1 MMKLGGKKGKDG
13 GGGAPGTMGAGNQ
26 FSAAQLIQMEMAS
39 ELVENKKLVQEL
51 TAQTNADAERL
62 MELERELEETRVA
75 LKDAAVLSE
84 SMRSALVRLDPGFGR
99 SKLKPLVEGVNKD
112 GSARQ
117 PAPFD
122 RLAPSV
128 LAKICSKLT
137 AEDITRLGMVC
148 RFLFRNTRADRI
160 WITFYANEVML
171 TAPHLQGCSKKER
184 KRMLSLPFREQYWL
198 VHPKKT
204 QAMKKAD
211 QAVDLAMK
219 KTDEA
224 TSKAIEQIKQENLI
238 AKVKERTEMLDK
250 SQALASTAKE
260 VVVDTQA
267 FVEAQKLVQANRG
280 RAVDATDAVMVGQT
294 MLTQLMAKSKTVQ
307 NSEKQELKAAAD
319 SILKDMQG
327 IAGES
332 VFLSTGLMKAKEI
345 MSKTGHGANEE
356 IVKLKQH
363 GLDLAKG
370 INSPMEAKLALEQ
383 NPEFVQE
390 VKILAMGYVDEAV
403 TSAKIPT
410 IKGSKEWGT
419 YQIDGIHIKKLHIT
433 EESLDVSI
441 TKQVTVTVS
450 QVSADFDEFTFL
462 YDKTTFPKM
471 EDTGKASAQLVD
483 LSSTI
488 SFEIVVDTDGMLSV
502 DNVKAAIRIGA
513 LDVQVK
519 AGNHKW
525 LYNKLLKIF
534 NERIKNTVEREVR
547 KTIDKS
553 VTALK
558 QKMSDVTTVLSKKM
572 ADAKNAAI
580 NDGALDIDDDDEDVI
595 EEGQPPVNDAVD
607 VSADEDDGAPVVA
620 MPMPAPRQKKI
631 KKKVGEAMPQLEG
644 YLGKQKKAKKRDMG
658 RVTYQRRWF
667 KLEGTKLVYYK
678 SHRDQERVGDFGLAT
693 ISGCRIDTEDS
704 TIFHVEE
711 FSRVFTLKA
720 ETEQLA
726 KEWVTDIER
735 ARRIAESNVGAAAED
750 SDEEDATGTSV
761 VVQFFEEHDQAT
773 VQGAIRASCLACF
786 DGSTA
791 DDMSATLASAE
802 IALATLMGVLDEL
815 AATGNL
821 GRQDV
826 VDGYAQLFH
835 ELIMVKLE
843 AAAATKGE
851 AHEWDRTDG
860 VKFIAWAADYHDRI
874 ESRVDDLQLEPNL
887 TMMPVFVA
895 LSDRF
900 VPGHHGYMEK
910 KSPKS
915 VAGKTRWQKRFFV
928 LKDCCL
934 LYYKKEE
941 DFKDHSPPAGM
952 IALES
957 AKELRRQPGSTEISM
972 VVRGRKTTLRVEKE
986 SDMFLW
992 LDKIQRSYDVASV
1005 YCNAQGGKQKVASRR
1020 AEEFDDMLPA
1030 DRYSQIHEK
1039 FSQSLD
1045 PLCAR
1050 RDLPG
1055 SLAAADGLLNEL
1067 TEIVDDIVGCQ
1078 PPRPD
1083 IFEFY
1088 VSSYNERIY
1097 AGICQYLDDKEVLDV
1112 MEKKLVLTLVAWV
1125 YSYDDRLE
1133 KLGVE
1138 HVEHRLKAHPAM
1150 EHLTSMVP
1158 YQAGYLRRRV
1168 KRTQQKGVKA
1178 YRKQWYVLKN
1188 CILSWWKEEPT
1199 PGQPPL
1205 GDIRMDQLR
1214 SVNVDGLHFNLW
1226 TGDVTYNLLAPSQEE
1241 LDAWVGAID
1250 QSTMRGIIQA
1260 EDFESTAT
1268 NEAARQAYLSP
1279 HAKKW
1284 DAQSDAEK
1292 EAECSAL
1299 LEGLLEPLSEGQI
1312 LNEDSL
1318 EHRLGESFSYVE
1330 RFCDIL
1336 ADVAKCYPRRDDAH
1350 EWLTQTYHSHVAE
1363 KLDAFL
1369 TASSGQQWSQGM
1381 IHTLMSWLYSY
1392 QEDLDH
1398 CQPRTEDFAL
1408 SPQLYDL
1415 DTVEQLMTVYVEKMV
1430 QVMRTWSTNLL
1441 QMEKDGAQVETTQ
1454 EGVCFTVVPSDMFKM
1469 IAQQMTLAESSGLPK
1484 VVVRVCQGLIPVF
1497 EYYQSTLS
1505 RQIRESWKKWEV
1517 EYLCAQV
1524 NDGAKCMELL
1534 DDIAEEVRGLV
1545 GDEWAEQ
1552 VDFDSCLNG
1561 FLSVSAAAGEC
1572 IALSFFRDMQ
1582 EVMDLMFEQ
1591 VWFDEKI
1598 VNELL
1603 SSTANFWEAL
1613 ADMIPDPRYLKRIK
1627 SDTFQQTMFSYIETM
1642 LCKKSGS
1649 GFHTLSPESLEAIE
1663 ADLQIIEDF
1672 MVEETIVDEQ
1682 MDAAT
1687 GTTVTTSRKK
1697 GHLKAKVVG
1706 QGVDTVRDVVAL
1718 MKCKPKT
1725 KMPEVLES
1733 ILQDSPDF
1741 SLGII
1746 DRIITVRGDF
1756 KPKRRMEILKA
1767 CNAVIAESEAKTEE
1781 VDPGGPGTYRVLKPA
1796 AVREYIETT
1805 SDKVTT
1811 LEKGETIEVLET
1823 QLNDKGQMRL
1833 RYAQGWTSLTS
1844 RDGKVLLRKV
1854 VTEETIFTELKQR
1867 NKGLKQAPR
1876 LA

>member
-1 MMKLGGKKGKDG
+1 MKKMGGKKAKVGPG
-13 GGGAPGTMGAGNQ
+13 EPSGTMGAGNQ

-51 TAQTNADAERL
+51 TAQTNADAER
-62 MELERELEETRVA
+62 MAELERELEEVRVA
-75 LKDAAVLSE
+75 LNEATVLSE

-99 SKLKPLVEGVNKD
+99 SKLKPLKGVNED
-112 GSARQ
+112 GSACA

-128 LAKICSKLT
+128 LVNICTMLT

-148 RFLFRNTRADRI
+148 KFLFHNTRADAI
-160 WITFYANEVML
+160 WVTFYANEAML
-171 TAPHLQGCSKKER
+171 SAPHLQGCSKRER
-184 KRMLSLPFREQYWL
+184 KRMLSLPFQEQYWL

-204 QAMKKAD
+204 HAMKKAD
-211 QAVDLAMK
+211 QAVNLAMK

-224 TSKAIEQIKQENLI
+224 TSKAMEQIRQENLI
-238 AKVKERTEMLDK
+238 AKVRERSEMLEK
-250 SQALASTAKE
+250 SQELASTAKT

-267 FVEAQKLVQANRG
+267 FDEAKKLVQANKG
-280 RAVDATDAVMVGQT
+280 KAVDAGDAVMVGQT

-307 NSEKQELKAAAD
+307 NSEKQELKSQAE

-332 VFLSTGLMKAKEI
+332 VFLSTGLMKAKQI
-345 MSKTGHGANEE
+345 ISKTGEGASEE
-356 IVKLKQH
+356 ITKLRKH

-370 INSPMEAKLALEQ
+370 ISSPMEAKLALEQ

-390 VKILAMGYVDEAV
+390 VKVLAMGYVDEAV

-419 YQIDGIHIKKLHIT
+419 YQIEGIHIKKLHIT
-433 EESLDVSI
+433 EDSLDVSI

-488 SFEIVVDTDGMLSV
+488 SFEIVVDTEGMLTV
-502 DNVKAAIRIGA
+502 DNVKAAIKIGA

-558 QKMSDVTTVLSKKM
+558 QKMSDVTSVLSKKM
-572 ADAKNAAI
+572 ADAKVAAI
-580 NDGALDIDDDDEDVI
+580 NDGALDVDDDDETDVI
-595 EEGQPPVNDAVD
+595 EEGQPPVGDTVD
-607 VSADEDDGAPVVA
+607 VSGDEDEGEPAVA
-620 MPMPAPRQKKI
+620 MPTPVIRPKTTKKQ
-631 KKKVGEAMPQLEG
+631 EAMPKLEG
-644 YLGKQKKAKKRDMG
+644 YLGKQKKEKKRNMG

-667 KLEGTKLVYYK
+667 KVEGTKLVYYK
-678 SHRDQERVGDFGLAT
+678 SHRDQERVGDIGLST

-704 TIFHVEE
+704 TIFHLED

-735 ARRIAESNVGAAAED
+735 ARRIAESNIGAAAED
-750 SDEEDATGTSV
+750 SEEEDATGTSV
-761 VVQFFEEHDQAT
+761 VVQFFEEHDPAT

-786 DGSTA
+786 DGAQA
-791 DDMSATLASAE
+791 DDVKATLASAE

-826 VDGYAQLFH
+826 VDGYAHLFH
-835 ELIMVKLE
+835 ELILAKIE

-860 VKFIAWAADYHDRI
+860 VTFIAWAADYHDRI
-874 ESRVDDLQLEPNL
+874 ESRVDDLQLEPNM
-887 TMMPVFVA
+887 TMMPVFAA
-895 LSDRF
+895 LTDRF
-900 VPGHHGYMEK
+900 VPGHQGYMEK

-934 LYYKKEE
+934 FYYKKEE
-941 DFKDHSPPAGM
+941 DFKEQAPAAGM

-957 AKELRRQPGSTEISM
+957 AKELRREPGSTEITM
-972 VVRGRKTTLRVEKE
+972 VVRGRKTTLRVDKE

-1020 AEEFDDMLPA
+1020 AEEFDDMGPTE
-1030 DRYSQIHEK
+1030 RYSEIREK
-1039 FSQSLD
+1039 FAEQFD
-1045 PLCAR
+1045 PLCAQ

-1055 SLAAADGLLNEL
+1055 SLAAADVLLNEL
-1067 TEIVDDIVGCQ
+1067 TEIADDIAGCQ

-1083 IFEFY
+1083 IFDFY
-1088 VSSYNERIY
+1088 VSSYNERVY

-1138 HVEHRLKAHPAM
+1138 QVEQRLKEHPAM
-1150 EHLTSMVP
+1150 EHLTTMVP

-1178 YRKQWYVLKN
+1178 YRKQWYELKN

-1199 PGQPPL
+1199 PGQKPL

-1226 TGDVTYNLLAPSQEE
+1226 TGDVAYNLLAPDQEE
-1241 LDAWVGAID
+1241 LDKWVGAID

-1279 HAKKW
+1279 HAKNW
-1284 DAQSDAEK
+1284 DAQSDQEK
-1292 EAECSAL
+1292 EDECSAL
-1299 LEGLLEPLSEGQI
+1299 LEGLLEPLTEGQI

-1318 EHRLGESFSYVE
+1318 EHRLGESFDYVE

-1350 EWLTQTYHSHVAE
+1350 EWLTRTYHTHVAE

-1369 TASSGQQWSQGM
+1369 AAATSQQWSQGM

-1392 QEDLDH
+1392 QEEIGRCL
-1398 CQPRTEDFAL
+1398 PRIEDFAL
-1408 SPQLYDL
+1408 SPQLYDME
-1415 DTVEQLMTVYVEKMV
+1415 TVDRLMTVYVEKMV

-1441 QMEKDGAQVETTQ
+1441 QMERDSAQVETTS
-1454 EGVCFTVVPSDMFKM
+1454 EGTCFTNVPSDMFKM

-1484 VVVRVCQGLIPVF
+1484 VVVSVCQGLIPVF

-1505 RQIRESWKKWEV
+1505 RQIREGWKKWEV

-1524 NDGAKCMELL
+1524 NDGAQCMELL

-1598 VNELL
+1598 INELL
-1603 SSTANFWEAL
+1603 GSTANFWEAL

-1627 SDTFQQTMFSYIETM
+1627 NETFQQTIYSYIETI
-1642 LCKKSGS
+1642 LCKKAGS
-1649 GFHTLSPESLEAIE
+1649 AFHTLSPESLAAIE
-1663 ADLQIIEDF
+1663 EDLQIIEDF
-1672 MVEETIVDEQ
+1672 MMEETIVDEQ
-1682 MDAAT
+1682 VDAAT

-1697 GHLKAKVVG
+1697 GHLKPKVVG

-1718 MKCKPKT
+1718 LQCKPKA

-1733 ILQDSPDF
+1733 MLQVCPDIN
-1741 SLGII
+1741 LGII

-1756 KPKRRMEILKA
+1756 KPKKRMEILKA
-1767 CNAVIAESEAKTEE
+1767 CNAVIEASEANTEE
-1781 VDPGGPGTYRVLKPA
+1781 VDAEGPGTYRVLKAA
-1796 AVREYIETT
+1796 AVREYMETT

-1823 QLNDKGQMRL
+1823 QLNEKGQMRL

>member
-1 MMKLGGKKGKDG
+1 MKKMGGKKKGA
-13 GGGAPGTMGAGNQ
+13 GGADPSATMGAGNQ

-39 ELVENKKLVQEL
+39 ELVENKKLVQDL
-51 TAQTNADAERL
+51 TSQTEADADRIA
-62 MELERELEETRVA
+62 ELEQQMEDMRVSLA
-75 LKDAAVLSE
+75 EASVMSE

-99 SKLKPLVEGVNKD
+99 SKLTPLVEGVNED
-112 GSARQ
+112 GSARE

-128 LAKICSKLT
+128 LVKICTMLT
-137 AEDITRLGMVC
+137 AEEITRLGMVC
-148 RFLFRNTRADRI
+148 RFLFDSTRADAI
-160 WITFYANEVML
+160 WVTFYANEVML
-171 TAPHLQGCSKKER
+171 TAPHLQQCTRRER
-184 KRMLSLPFREQYWL
+184 KRMLELPFREQYWL

-204 QAMKKAD
+204 HAMKKAD

-219 KTDEA
+219 RTDEA
-224 TSKAIEQIKQENLI
+224 SKKAMEQIKQENLI
-238 AKVKERTEMLDK
+238 AKVKEKKEMLDK

-260 VVVDTQA
+260 AVVHTQA
-267 FVEAQKLVQANRG
+267 FDEARMMVQASKG
-280 RAVDATDAVMVGQT
+280 QAVDATDAVMVGQT

-307 NSEKQELKAAAD
+307 NSEKEELKSQAD

-345 MSKTGHGANEE
+345 MGKTGGGDNEE
-356 IVKLKQH
+356 ITKLRRH
-363 GLDLAKG
+363 GLDLAKN
-370 INSPMEAKLALEQ
+370 ISSPMEAKLALEQ

-419 YQIDGIHIKKLHIT
+419 YQIEGIHIKKLHIT
-433 EESLDVSI
+433 EESLDVTI

-471 EDTGKASAQLVD
+471 EDSGKASAQLVD

-488 SFEIVVDTDGMLSV
+488 SFEIVVDSEGLLAV
-502 DNVKAAIRIGA
+502 DNVKAAIRIGS
-513 LDVQVK
+513 LDVQVQ
-519 AGNHKW
+519 AGSHKW

-558 QKMSDVTTVLSKKM
+558 HKMSEVTTVLTKKM
-572 ADAKNAAI
+572 ADAKVAAI
-580 NDGALDIDDDDEDVI
+580 NDGALDIDDDDEEDAI
-595 EEGQPPVNDAVD
+595 EEGQPPVDDTVD
-607 VSADEDDGAPVVA
+607 VSGDEDEEGPVVA
-620 MPMPAPRQKKI
+620 MPMPAPKAKKA
-631 KKKVGEAMPQLEG
+631 KKKGGESMPQIEG

-658 RVTYQRRWF
+658 RLTYQRRWF

-678 SHRDQERVGDFGLAT
+678 SHRDQERVGDVSLPT
-693 ISGCRIDTEDS
+693 VSGCRVDTEDS
-704 TIFHVEE
+704 TLFHVEVH
-711 FSRVFTLKA
+711 SRVFTLKA

-735 ARRIAESNVGAAAED
+735 ARRIAESNVGAAEED
-750 SDEEDATGTSV
+750 SDEEDALGTSV
-761 VVQFFEEHDQAT
+761 VVQFFEEHDAAT

-786 DGSTA
+786 DGAQA

-815 AATGNL
+815 ASTGNL

-835 ELIMVKLE
+835 ELIIAKLE
-843 AAAATKGE
+843 AAAATKGA

-887 TMMPVFVA
+887 TTMPVFAA
-895 LSDRF
+895 LTDRF
-900 VPGHHGYMEK
+900 VPGHQGYMEK

-934 LYYKKEE
+934 FYYKKEE
-941 DFKDHSPPAGM
+941 DYKEQSPPAGM

-957 AKELRRQPGSTEISM
+957 AKELRRQPGSTEITM

-992 LDKIQRSYDVASV
+992 LDKVQRSYDVASV
-1005 YCNAQGGKQKVASRR
+1005 FCNAQGGKQKVASRR

-1030 DRYSQIHEK
+1030 ERYSKIRDMFAEK
-1039 FSQSLD
+1039 LD
-1045 PLCAR
+1045 PLCAQ

-1055 SLAAADGLLNEL
+1055 SLTAADELLNEL
-1067 TEIVDDIVGCQ
+1067 TEIIDDIAGCQ

-1088 VSSYNERIY
+1088 VASYNERIH
-1097 AGICQYLDDKEVLDV
+1097 AGVCQYLDDKEVLDV
-1112 MEKKLVLTLVAWV
+1112 MEKKLVLSLVAWV
-1125 YSYDDRLE
+1125 YSYEDRLS

-1138 HVEHRLKAHPAM
+1138 NVEQKLKDHPAM
-1150 EHLTSMVP
+1150 AHLTTMVP
-1158 YQAGYLRRRV
+1158 YRAGYLRRRV
-1168 KRTQQKGVKA
+1168 KRTQKKGVKA
-1178 YRKQWYVLKN
+1178 YRKQWYELKN

-1199 PGQPPL
+1199 QGQPPL

-1226 TGDVTYNLLAPSQEE
+1226 TGDVAYNLLAPSQEE

-1268 NEAARQAYLSP
+1268 NEAAREAYMSP
-1279 HAKKW
+1279 HVKNW
-1284 DAQSDAEK
+1284 DAQNELEK
-1292 EAECSAL
+1292 ESESSAL
-1299 LEGLLEPLSEGQI
+1299 FEGLLDPLSPGQI

-1318 EHRLGESFSYVE
+1318 EQKLGESFDFVE

-1336 ADVAKCYPRRDDAH
+1336 EDVGKCYPRRDDAH
-1350 EWLTQTYHSHVAE
+1350 EWLTETYHKNVAR
-1363 KLDAFL
+1363 KLGAFLDA
-1369 TASSGQQWSQGM
+1369 SSDQSWSQGM

-1392 QEDLDH
+1392 QEEVER
-1398 CQPRTEDFAL
+1398 CQPRTEEFAL
-1408 SPQLYDL
+1408 QPQLYDL
-1415 DTVEQLMTVYVEKMV
+1415 EAVEQLMTVYVDKMV
-1430 QVMRTWSTNLL
+1430 HVMRTWSTNLL
-1441 QMEKDGAQVETTQ
+1441 QLEKDDAQVETTP
-1454 EGVCFTVVPSDMFKM
+1454 EGACFTVVPSDMFKM
-1469 IAQQMTLAESSGLPK
+1469 ITQQMTLAESSGLPK

-1497 EYYQSTLS
+1497 EYYQTTLS
-1505 RQIRESWKKWEV
+1505 RQIRDSWKKWEV

-1582 EVMDLMFEQ
+1582 EVMALMFDQ

-1598 VNELL
+1598 VNELID
-1603 SSTANFWEAL
+1603 STANFWEAL
-1613 ADMIPDPRYLKRIK
+1613 CDMIPDPRYVKRIK
-1627 SDTFQQTMFSYIETM
+1627 NETFQQTIFEYIQTI

-1649 GFHTLSPESLEAIE
+1649 GFHTLSKESLAAIE
-1663 ADLQIIEDF
+1663 EDLQIIEEF

-1682 MDAAT
+1682 VDAAT

-1697 GHLKAKVVG
+1697 GHLKPKVVG

-1718 MKCKPKT
+1718 MQCAAQ
-1725 KMPEVLES
+1725 KMPEVLTTMLE
-1733 ILQDSPDF
+1733 DAPDVG
-1741 SLGII
+1741 LGIV
-1746 DRIITVRGDF
+1746 DRVITVRGDL
-1756 KPKRRMEILKA
+1756 KSKERMKILKA
-1767 CNAVIAESEAKTEE
+1767 CNGVIEASEATTEE
-1781 VDPGGPGTYRVLKPA
+1781 VDAEGPGTYRVLKAA
-1796 AVREYIETT
+1796 AVREFIETS

-1823 QLNDKGQMRL
+1823 QMNDKGQMRL
-1833 RYAQGWTSLTS
+1833 RYAQGWTSLMS

-1876 LA
+1876 LS